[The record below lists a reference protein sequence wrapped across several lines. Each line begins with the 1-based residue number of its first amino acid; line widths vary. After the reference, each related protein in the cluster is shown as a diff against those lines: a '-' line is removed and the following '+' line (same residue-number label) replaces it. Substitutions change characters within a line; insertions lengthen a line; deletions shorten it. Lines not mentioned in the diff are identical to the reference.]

1 MLALLASIPLL
12 VPQNPAPPVDWAEL
26 MRRFQADAA
35 ALGKAGA
42 PLDLAA
48 LKLENLEPG
57 EIAREN
63 SKRETAFFGES
74 WFEMLWV
81 LSRSFGL
88 QVDATADAFRVS
100 FLRLSSDSLA
110 AWYLPARKSIVIDEA
125 HYTTDARLD
134 RALLHALAL
143 AYLDQ
148 QPGGLAALRRAGS
161 TDELLASRGWIE
173 GRAELCARRAGGA
186 GPRASLVAFE
196 ERTGGFTLVDLAGQ
210 SEAARQ
216 ELLPEAQ
223 RALPA
228 NSAALLH
235 GRARPTCATLG
246 IEGLAPVGAKLLR
259 EDTLGELGLRFV
271 LSLAGAHPVR
281 AIESGIGLAADRL
294 RLWQYGEREREFVW
308 RLCFD
313 RESDAVELEQLLGKL
328 ARGTRV
334 RHGHVIDW
342 CYATLPER
350 EAELAKLVA
359 ALPPAAPPS
368 EADARLSAEIQAAR
382 LALQPHMQGERWLL
396 PELDLAWKLPG
407 GWRPSF
413 FQYEVIV
420 YIGAPED
427 GFRDN
432 LTFHQYRLPPDA
444 TPEKVLEGAKQSF
457 EGLAGTKLLR
467 AELVLTPA
475 GRGVRVEYV
484 QQTSG
489 RELHQ
494 LELQL
499 VLPGS
504 KQAITATLLEKHW
517 KAAGAGIEA
526 FLATTERIRQ
536 APAPGAPK

>member
-63 SKRETAFFGES
+63 GKRETEYFGES

-88 QVDATADAFRVS
+88 EVDATADAFRVS

-235 GRARPTCATLG
+235 GRARPTTATLG
-246 IEGLAPVGAKLLR
+246 IEGLAPLGAKLLR
-259 EDTLGELGLRFV
+259 GTRWA
-271 LSLAGAHPVR
+271 SSACASCSRWPVR
-281 AIESGIGLAADRL
+281 TPCARSSRASGSRPTGCACGSTASASASSS
-294 RLWQYGEREREFVW
+294 GA
-308 RLCFD
+308 
-313 RESDAVELEQLLGKL
+313 SAST
-328 ARGTRV
+328 ARAMP
-334 RHGHVIDW
+334 W
-342 CYATLPER
+342 SSSSC
-350 EAELAKLVA
+350 
-359 ALPPAAPPS
+359 
-368 EADARLSAEIQAAR
+368 SASSRAAR
-382 LALQPHMQGERWLL
+382 DCA
-396 PELDLAWKLPG
+396 G
-407 GWRPSF
+407 G
-413 FQYEVIV
+413 
-420 YIGAPED
+420 
-427 GFRDN
+427 
-432 LTFHQYRLPPDA
+432 T
-444 TPEKVLEGAKQSF
+444 
-457 EGLAGTKLLR
+457 
-467 AELVLTPA
+467 
-475 GRGVRVEYV
+475 
-484 QQTSG
+484 
-489 RELHQ
+489 
-494 LELQL
+494 
-499 VLPGS
+499 
-504 KQAITATLLEKHW
+504 
-517 KAAGAGIEA
+517 
-526 FLATTERIRQ
+526 
-536 APAPGAPK
+536 